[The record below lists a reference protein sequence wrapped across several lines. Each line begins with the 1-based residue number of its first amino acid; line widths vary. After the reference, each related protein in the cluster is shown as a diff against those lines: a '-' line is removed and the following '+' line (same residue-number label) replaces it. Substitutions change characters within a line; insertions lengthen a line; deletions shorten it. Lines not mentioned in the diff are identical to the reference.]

1 MAETPILAQLECA
14 ATTLEDVYVVPEAKF
29 VVGQV
34 LVCNRAASSKT
45 FRLAI
50 APGAAADDA
59 SQYFAYDTAIDANKT
74 FTYRGLVL
82 PAESELRAYASSA
95 DITVTLNGME
105 SDE

>member
-1 MAETPILAQLECA
+1 MAETPVLAQLECA
-14 ATTLEDVYVVPEAKF
+14 ATTLEDVYAVPSAKF

-45 FRLAI
+45 FRLSI
-50 APGAAADDA
+50 APLAAADDA
-59 SQYFAYDTAIDANKT
+59 SHYIAYDTTVEANKT
-74 FTYRGLVL
+74 LTFRGIVL

-95 DITVTLNGME
+95 DLTVTLNGME